1 MSDEMRFQTTA
12 IIWVALAAILIF
24 ADTDKIALGF
34 ILGIAAAI
42 STAAIWDSKKSE
54 LKESQKESSVK
65 HKRDNRVR
73 RLIEV
78 MDEDEIAD
86 MEAYLDARRDD
97 RLSR

>member
-12 IIWVALAAILIF
+12 IIWVALAAVLIF

-42 STAAIWDSKKSE
+42 STSVIWESKKSE
-54 LKESQKESSVK
+54 NKENASIK
-65 HKRDNRVR
+65 HKRDDRVR

-86 MEAYLDARRDD
+86 MQEYLQARRDD